1 MQQHILVPLDG
12 SALAETVLPHAV
24 RLAQTTGR
32 GLILLRVIPPPG
44 LTDPLAGAIP
54 TTAGAYDAWEADAV
68 AAREYLAGVV
78 ARLQIVE
85 LPIQTL
91 VLEGDPA
98 ATIVGYAQDQPEG
111 LLLAMATHGR
121 SGLGRWVFGSVAER
135 VLHATPV
142 PLLLVRP
149 PQGNTPVVVES
160 AAPYTRILVPL
171 DGSPVAEEALPVAQ
185 QLAAALGATL
195 FLMAVVPIRD
205 DRVAAKV
212 GVATPPLAPAQHAER
227 DGLTQYLRHIAA
239 GLTARG
245 LRVETQVL
253 YGHPAEAIL
262 RDSEYADA
270 DLIVMATHGRSGW
283 QQLWLGS
290 VALKVVQGTRRPVLL
305 VRDQPLPARV
315 KEPEAALA
323 GRVPMLLTV
332 G

>member
-1 MQQHILVPLDG
+1 MQQNILVPLDG

-24 RLAQTTGR
+24 RLAQATRR

-44 LTDPLAGAIP
+44 LTDPLAGAIA
-54 TTAGAYDAWEADAV
+54 TTAGAYDAWEADAL
-68 AAREYLAGVV
+68 AAREYLGSVV
-78 ARLQIVE
+78 ERLHIEE
-85 LPIQTL
+85 LPIQTV

-98 ATIVGYAQDQPEG
+98 ATIVGYVQDQPEK

-149 PQGNTPVVVES
+149 PQAGTPVPVEI
-160 AAPYTRILVPL
+160 AAPCRRILVPL
-171 DGSPVAEEALPVAQ
+171 DGSPVAEQALPAAQ
-185 QLAAALGATL
+185 QLAAALDATL
-195 FLMAVVPIRD
+195 FLTAVVPIRD
-205 DRVAAKV
+205 DRAAAKV
-212 GVATPPLAPAQHAER
+212 GVATPPLGPAQHAAREH
-227 DGLTQYLRHIAA
+227 LAEYLKRVAA

-245 LRVETQVL
+245 LRVETRVL

-305 VRDQPLPARV
+305 VRDQPLPTRIKA
-315 KEPEAALA
+315 PEAAIA
-323 GRVPMLLTV
+323 ARVPTLLAV